1 MVWRA
6 RLFFVALGLIVLFF
20 VINLV
25 RTKKLKEEYAL
36 LWLLMAAT
44 MVLAPLLI
52 DVIDAISFAI
62 GIDYP
67 PALMIVIALMCFAL
81 IFFQIS
87 VTISRFS
94 EQIKSLSQDLAL
106 TRKRLQ
112 ELEEELAILRVCES
126 RSREGDSQS
135 LSEGDRHE
143 SHSG

>member
-1 MVWRA
+1 MVWQA
-6 RLFFVALGLIVLFF
+6 RLFFVALGLAVLIF

-36 LWLLMAAT
+36 LWLFMAAT
-44 MVLAPLLI
+44 LVAAPLLI

-67 PALMIVIALMCFAL
+67 PALIIVIALVCFAL

-87 VTISRFS
+87 VTISKFS

-106 TRKRLQ
+106 TRQRLC
-112 ELEEELAILRVCES
+112 ELEARLAAGTRQDASAPQGEP
-126 RSREGDSQS
+126 GDK
-135 LSEGDRHE
+135 
-143 SHSG
+143 

>member
-6 RLFFVALGLIVLFF
+6 RLFFVLLGVTVLIV

-36 LWLLMAAT
+36 LWLFMAAT
-44 MVLAPLLI
+44 LVIAPLLI
-52 DVIDAISFAI
+52 DLIDTISFAI

-67 PALMIVIALMCFAL
+67 PALLIVIALICFVL

-94 EQIKSLSQDLAL
+94 EQIKVLTQELAL

-112 ELEEELAILRVCES
+112 DLES
-126 RSREGDSQS
+126 RLPDAQDDSK
-135 LSEGDRHE
+135 D
-143 SHSG
+143 

>member
-6 RLFFVALGLIVLFF
+6 RVFFILLGLTVLIV

-36 LWLLMAAT
+36 LWLFMAAT
-44 MVLAPLLI
+44 LVIAPLLI
-52 DVIDAISFAI
+52 DLIDTISFAI

-67 PALMIVIALMCFAL
+67 PALLIVIALICFVL

-94 EQIKSLSQDLAL
+94 EQIKVLTQELAL

-112 ELEEELAILRVCES
+112 DLES
-126 RSREGDSQS
+126 RLPDAQDDSK
-135 LSEGDRHE
+135 D
-143 SHSG
+143 